1 MFEFKESPSFNQ
13 DFKSAFTERCVAKY
27 SRDPKDLDYRQLYDV
42 LGTRVRDY
50 ANALSK
56 KCKEEVKASNGRQ
69 LIYFSMEFLLGR
81 RLTRSLFNLNILSQ
95 TKEALKERNIDFDK
109 LKEEEPD
116 AGLGNGGLGR
126 LAACFRDSIASLG
139 LPGHGNCIRY
149 EYGFFHQK
157 IQNGKQVE
165 FPDTWLL
172 DGFPWEIRKPNDAVN
187 ISFYGNPETYR
198 DPITNENRWRTAN
211 AYVVRAVPYDVPR
224 IGKDNNVVNTLRL
237 WYAEPS
243 DEKLPPNTDFYGYL
257 KFIRDITHGLY
268 PDDSTEDGKLLRLR
282 QQYFLVSA
290 GIQFAVN
297 YEKKKYGTLDHLY
310 DHYVFH
316 LNDTHPIR
324 TIPELMRILR
334 DENGYGWDDAYRIV
348 SKCFAFTNHTVMP
361 EALEKWPC
369 RYLAS
374 VCPRVYRIIEE
385 FNRRTLRMRRSK
397 NRTDAQISN
406 CQIIKDGNV
415 NRCQLAIHVAY
426 SVNGVAALHT
436 EILKNQTFHD
446 LYERY
451 PEKFSNK
458 TNGISHRRFLLC
470 ANPNLASEITSLIGD
485 SYIKN
490 PEDLSKLNRFVN
502 DDPANKKIYEEINE
516 IKFKNKLRALPLIKQ
531 YSGIDANPESIFDTQ
546 IKRLHAYKRQLL
558 NLFHIIS
565 LYHGIKNGTIKD
577 FYPHTYI
584 FGAKAAPSYIYAKKI
599 IELILAVSKTIDQ
612 DPDVNNL
619 IKIAFI
625 ENYDVSKAE
634 VLIPASDVSE
644 QISLAG
650 KEASGTSNRKLRRN
664 GALTLGTRDG
674 ANIEISKLVGSNNIF
689 TFGRNEEQVKEIKLA
704 NSYNPWDRY
713 HTNGKI
719 KEVRD
724 SLINGTFSSDKGQFQ
739 RIYDEIRYHNDE
751 YRVLKDF
758 DSYDKAADC
767 VRKSYL
773 NRDEWGKKCLA
784 NVANSGWF
792 SSDRT
797 IAEYNRDIWHR
808 KKIH

>member
-1 MFEFKESPSFNQ
+1 MFEFKESQNFNQ
-13 DFKSAFTERCVAKY
+13 DFRKAFTERCVAKY
-27 SRDPKDLDYRQLYDV
+27 SRDVKDLDSHELYDV
-42 LGTRVRDY
+42 LGTMVRDY

-56 KCKEEVKASNGRQ
+56 KCKEEVLKQNGRQ
-69 LIYFSMEFLLGR
+69 LIYFSREFLLGR
-81 RLTRSLFNLNILSQ
+81 RLTINLFNLGVLEQ
-95 TKEALKERNIDFDK
+95 TKSALKERGIDFDS

-165 FPDTWLL
+165 YPDTWLL
-172 DGFPWEIRKPNDAVN
+172 DGFPWEIRKPNDAVD
-187 ISFYGNPETYR
+187 IYFYGNPEVYR
-198 DPITNENRWRTAN
+198 DPLTNENRWRTAN
-211 AYVVRAVPYDVPR
+211 AYVVKAVPYDVPR
-224 IGKDNNVVNTLRL
+224 IGKGNDVVNTLRL

-243 DEKLPPNTDFYGYL
+243 DEKLPPNTDFNAYL

-268 PDDSTEDGKLLRLR
+268 PDDSTEEGKLLRLR

-297 YEKKKYGTLDHLY
+297 YEKKNYGTLDHLPE
-310 DHYVFH
+310 HYVFH

-324 TIPELMRILR
+324 TIPELRRILM
-334 DENGYGWDDAYRIV
+334 DENGYGWDDAYAIV
-348 SKCFAFTNHTVMP
+348 SKCFAFTNHTVRP

-385 FNRRTLRMRRSK
+385 FNRRARRK
-397 NRTDAQISN
+397 RHKRNRSDAEIAN
-406 CQIIKDGNV
+406 CEIIKDGNV

-436 EILKNQTFHD
+436 KILEDQTFHD
-446 LYERY
+446 LYRRY
-451 PEKFSNK
+451 PNKFSNK
-458 TNGISHRRFLLC
+458 TNGIDHRRFLLC
-470 ANPNLASEITSLIGD
+470 ANPSLSKEIESLIGD
-485 SYIKN
+485 GFISH
-490 PEDLSKLNRFVN
+490 PEELKKLNDYLVPHAENEKVF
-502 DDPANKKIYEEINE
+502 AEINE
-516 IKFKNKLRALPLIKQ
+516 IKFRNKLLALPLIKKFSQ
-531 YSGIDANPESIFDTQ
+531 IDANPESIFDTQ

-565 LYHGIKNGTIKD
+565 LYLDIKNGLKKD
-577 FYPHTYI
+577 YYPHTYI
-584 FGAKAAPSYIYAKKI
+584 FGAKAAPSYVLAKKI
-599 IELILAVSKTIDQ
+599 IELILAVSKTIDN
-612 DPDVNNL
+612 DPSVNNL

-664 GALTLGTRDG
+664 GAVTLGTRDG
-674 ANIEISKLVGSNNIF
+674 ANIEIAQLAGKDNVF
-689 TFGRNEEQVKEIKLA
+689 TFGRSEEEVKAIKFA
-704 NSYNPWDRY
+704 NSYNPWDAY
-713 HTNGKI
+713 HSSRKV
-719 KEVRD
+719 KEVMD
-724 SLINGTFSSDKGQFQ
+724 SLISGVFSSDKGQFQ
-739 RIYDEIRYHNDE
+739 MIYDEIRYRNDE
-751 YRVLKDF
+751 FMVLKDF
-758 DSYDKAADC
+758 DSYDKACEDVQKA
-767 VRKSYL
+767 YL
-773 NRDEWGKKCLA
+773 DRLGWGRKCLA
-784 NVANSGWF
+784 NIANSGWF

-797 IAEYNRDIWHR
+797 IKEYNDEIWHR
-808 KKIH
+808 RKTH

>member
-1 MFEFKESPSFNQ
+1 M
-13 DFKSAFTERCVAKY
+13 
-27 SRDPKDLDYRQLYDV
+27 
-42 LGTRVRDY
+42 
-50 ANALSK
+50 
-56 KCKEEVKASNGRQ
+56 
-69 LIYFSMEFLLGR
+69 
-81 RLTRSLFNLNILSQ
+81 
-95 TKEALKERNIDFDK
+95 
-109 LKEEEPD
+109 
-116 AGLGNGGLGR
+116 
-126 LAACFRDSIASLG
+126 
-139 LPGHGNCIRY
+139 
-149 EYGFFHQK
+149 
-157 IQNGKQVE
+157 
-165 FPDTWLL
+165 
-172 DGFPWEIRKPNDAVN
+172 
-187 ISFYGNPETYR
+187 
-198 DPITNENRWRTAN
+198 
-211 AYVVRAVPYDVPR
+211 
-224 IGKDNNVVNTLRL
+224 
-237 WYAEPS
+237 
-243 DEKLPPNTDFYGYL
+243 
-257 KFIRDITHGLY
+257 
-268 PDDSTEDGKLLRLR
+268 
-282 QQYFLVSA
+282 
-290 GIQFAVN
+290 
-297 YEKKKYGTLDHLY
+297 
-310 DHYVFH
+310 
-316 LNDTHPIR
+316 
-324 TIPELMRILR
+324 
-334 DENGYGWDDAYRIV
+334 
-348 SKCFAFTNHTVMP
+348 
-361 EALEKWPC
+361 
-369 RYLAS
+369 
-374 VCPRVYRIIEE
+374 
-385 FNRRTLRMRRSK
+385 
-397 NRTDAQISN
+397 
-406 CQIIKDGNV
+406 
-415 NRCQLAIHVAY
+415 
-426 SVNGVAALHT
+426 
-436 EILKNQTFHD
+436 
-446 LYERY
+446 
-451 PEKFSNK
+451 
-458 TNGISHRRFLLC
+458 
-470 ANPNLASEITSLIGD
+470 
-485 SYIKN
+485 
-490 PEDLSKLNRFVN
+490 
-502 DDPANKKIYEEINE
+502 
-516 IKFKNKLRALPLIKQ
+516 IKQ